1 MTNLTDKQIEDA
13 FARIRVKFEKRK
25 NETGLEILDGYE
37 GQWEATGSLSRR
49 NARTFVCVSMQ
60 NPECKHVFRTFR
72 KHHMVIG
79 NFCDAVQKRPT
90 INRMWPRIGRI

>member
-37 GQWEATGSLSRR
+37 GQWEATGSLS
-49 NARTFVCVSMQ
+49 T
-60 NPECKHVFRTFR
+60 
-72 KHHMVIG
+72 
-79 NFCDAVQKRPT
+79 AVGLPDDRWGET
-90 INRMWPRIGRI
+90 TTS

>member
-37 GQWEATGSLSRR
+37 GQWEATGSLST
-49 NARTFVCVSMQ
+49 RTTA
-60 NPECKHVFRTFR
+60 H
-72 KHHMVIG
+72 G
-79 NFCDAVQKRPT
+79 ARPT
-90 INRMWPRIGRI
+90 NPATRQTLQHTRSALQGPRSRTAG